1 MKHTPGPWR
10 INTRLSRNGAPVI
23 SGDGRDIAKALYHMG
38 SEDPEVDANARL
50 IAAAPELLAALETAL
65 AWLNTFDANGLMK
78 IGGVELKITV
88 AEAIANAISE

>member
-1 MKHTPGPWR
+1 MTHTPGPWR

-50 IAAAPELLAALETAL
+50 IASAPELLEALEC
-65 AWLNTFDANGLMK
+65 LMK
-78 IGGVELKITV
+78 LQSIPSMFRLPSNCEEVIKAKAAIKKAGGE
-88 AEAIANAISE
+88 